1 MRRYR
6 ELRRSRH
13 SRCIYFTGES
23 WNRDAWLG
31 RIMRWS
37 KLKPASMLIFSQDR
51 TIRLLLDTMFGWILP
66 MKRRSWH
73 PECCCAHVY
82 PLWARRQAFGRL
94 VAYFQPRHFRC
105 AAIDFLCSFVDPQDV
120 NGRVFSYAKSDAS
133 KSIKLWHKHFV
144 KMRMK
149 VAVRRLCNA
158 FVTCIANTFVRC
170 HL

>member
-31 RIMRWS
+31 RVMRWS

-66 MKRRSWH
+66 MKRLSWH
-73 PECCCAHVY
+73 PEWCCAHVC

-94 VAYFQPRHFRC
+94 AAYFRPRHFRWGQMISS
-105 AAIDFLCSFVDPQDV
+105 ARSLTPRRKWQSLQLCQERCVEIHQT
-120 NGRVFSYAKSDAS
+120 
-133 KSIKLWHKHFV
+133 
-144 KMRMK
+144 
-149 VAVRRLCNA
+149 VAQALREDENESSS
-158 FVTCIANTFVRC
+158 
-170 HL
+170 